1 MRQRLLLLLLSLTL
15 ALLPMAA
22 GAQGPEAIGDVIVR
36 YNGPLRIGPGETVP
50 NALVVNQDA
59 TIDGTVRGSFGVI
72 DGNATISG
80 RVDGSTTVVNGRLDL
95 GQGAQVSDVN
105 LVNSTLN
112 RAPGA
117 IVNGEIRSQTGI
129 LTAAQQRTV
138 SFFFWLG
145 TTLAVI
151 VAGLI
156 FAAVGGRQLTGAG
169 RLMVEQPAGTV
180 IAALIVS
187 IGLPLLAFL
196 AFVTLIGIPV
206 GFTLLFL
213 LGALWFLGFL
223 VSGALLGAALVS
235 RVRPRG
241 EPLNL
246 YLAVVIGLLVLEVVG
261 LIPFIGFVIMTLAG
275 FLGSGALAL
284 LAWRAWRQPGA
295 PREEL
300 APPTPGRPAAP
311 A

>member
-1 MRQRLLLLLLSLTL
+1 MRQRILLLLLTLTL
-15 ALLPMAA
+15 ALLPMVAL
-22 GAQGPEAIGDVIVR
+22 AQELGPTGDVVVR

-50 NALVVNQDA
+50 NAFVINHDA
-59 TIDGTVRGSFGVI
+59 TIDGTVRDSLWVV

-80 RVDGSTTVVNGRLDL
+80 RVDGSITVVNGRLDL
-95 GQGAQVSDVN
+95 RQGAQVQDVN

-117 IVNGEIRSQTGI
+117 TVSGSIQNQTGF
-129 LTAAQQRTV
+129 LSVAQQRTV
-138 SFFFWLG
+138 SILFWLG
-145 TTLAVI
+145 TTIAVI
-151 VAGLI
+151 IAGLI

-169 RLMVEQPAGTV
+169 RLMVEQPGGTI

-187 IGLPLLAFL
+187 IGLPLLAFF
-196 AFVTLIGIPV
+196 AFVTVIGIPV
-206 GFTLLFL
+206 GFTLFFL

-223 VSGALLGAALVS
+223 VSGALLGVVLVS
-235 RVRPRG
+235 RVRPRT
-241 EPLNL
+241 ESLNL
-246 YLAVVIGLLVLEVVG
+246 YLTVAVGLLVLEVVG
-261 LIPFIGFVIMTLAG
+261 LIPFIGVLIMALAG
-275 FLGSGALAL
+275 FLGAGALAL

-300 APPTPGRPAAP
+300 APPSPGRPAAP